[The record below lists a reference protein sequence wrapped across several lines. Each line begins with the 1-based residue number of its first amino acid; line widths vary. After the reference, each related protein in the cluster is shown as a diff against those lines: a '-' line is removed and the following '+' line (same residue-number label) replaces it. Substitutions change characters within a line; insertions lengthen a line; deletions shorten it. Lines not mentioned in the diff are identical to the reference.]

1 MLTVVLITAI
11 WCATGIPAHP
21 TSAPTAGQGL
31 IDLLL
36 DYMEARYPLY
46 DRTADLLYVSI
57 RRQTMYHVRGKTLEH
72 TFTVAT
78 ATNGPGCE
86 RDSYCTPT
94 GLHRICSKH
103 GDDVPELGI
112 LRDREFTG
120 DLADPDFAGVDKDW
134 ITSRILWLEGVEEGV
149 NLGGNVDSR
158 ERMIYIHGTANER
171 SLGTPSS
178 MGCIRMRNT
187 DIIALYDR
195 VPVGTL
201 VVILDN

>member
-1 MLTVVLITAI
+1 MLTLVMCISI
-11 WCATGIPAHP
+11 WCALN
-21 TSAPTAGQGL
+21 APPGQGL

-36 DYMEARYPLY
+36 EYMEARYPAQDLSP
-46 DRTADLLYVSI
+46 DLLYVSVQ
-57 RRQTMYHVRGKTLEH
+57 RQTMYHVRDRKLVGTYD
-72 TFTVAT
+72 VAT
-78 ATNGPGCE
+78 ASRGPGCE

-120 DLADPDFAGVDKDW
+120 TFADPDFAGVDKDW
-134 ITSRILWLEGVEEGV
+134 ITSRVLWLEGLEEGV
-149 NLGGNVDSR
+149 NRGGAVDSR

-171 SLGTPSS
+171 SVGTPSS
-178 MGCIRMRNT
+178 MGCIRMRND
-187 DIIALYDR
+187 DIISLYDL

>member
-1 MLTVVLITAI
+1 MLTVLLITAI
-11 WCATGIPAHP
+11 WCATAIPSSIA
-21 TSAPTAGQGL
+21 TAKPSGQGL

-57 RRQTMYHVRGKTLEH
+57 HRQTMYHVREKKLVH
-72 TFTVAT
+72 TYTVAT
-78 ATNGPGCE
+78 ATKGPGCE

-112 LRDREFTG
+112 LRDREFAG
-120 DLADPDFAGVDKDW
+120 HLADPDFAGVDKDW
-134 ITSRILWLEGVEEGV
+134 ITSRILWLEGLEQGV
-149 NLGGNVDSR
+149 NLGGDVDSR
-158 ERMIYIHGTANER
+158 DRMIYIHGTANER

-178 MGCIRMRNT
+178 MGCIRMRNN
-187 DIIALYDR
+187 DIIALYDL

>member
-1 MLTVVLITAI
+1 MLTLVMCISI
-11 WCATGIPAHP
+11 WCALN
-21 TSAPTAGQGL
+21 APPGQGL

-36 DYMEARYPLY
+36 EYMEARYPAQDLSP
-46 DRTADLLYVSI
+46 DLLYVSVQH
-57 RRQTMYHVRGKTLEH
+57 QTMYHVRDRKLVGTYD
-72 TFTVAT
+72 VAT
-78 ATNGPGCE
+78 ASRGPGCE

-120 DLADPDFAGVDKDW
+120 TFADPDFAGVDKDW
-134 ITSRILWLEGVEEGV
+134 ITSRVLWREGREEGV
-149 NLGGNVDSR
+149 NRGGAVDSR

-171 SLGTPSS
+171 SVGTPSS
-178 MGCIRMRNT
+178 MGCIRMRND
-187 DIIALYDR
+187 DIISLYDL